1 MSNQCNL
8 IKDILPLYVEDMVSA
23 DTQEFV
29 NAHLEQCAECRAE
42 LERMRGSTKFVPN
55 IDTDIVPLKKIK
67 KDLFIRRLQT
77 IFFTAIVACVVA
89 IIAFGV
95 LTSPAFFPYS
105 DDLLN
110 VVDNHSGEIIVT
122 FDDRVTGYTCTKEYY
137 EETGSEVYR
146 LNAWTTT
153 WDLYFSN
160 RGNQNVVI
168 PSNGDSN
175 IQIFFTQNNGSEDV
189 LIYGENN
196 NLPQAVITLPRQILL
211 PYFLLAALALIVLA
225 CLRLILRNKNALVV
239 WIDRIILF
247 PISYMAA
254 QLCTKGI
261 NFTTYSSQRDF
272 CLIVLVAILF
282 YFALLTGKSLYQK
295 KKASMN
301 TERFKEQP

>member
-8 IKDILPLYVEDMVSA
+8 IKDILPLYVEDMVST

-29 NAHLEQCAECRAE
+29 NAHLEHCAECRAE
-42 LERMRGSTKFVPN
+42 LERMQGSTKVVPD
-55 IDTDIVPLKKIK
+55 IDTDIAPLKRIK

-77 IFFTAIVACVVA
+77 IIFTAIVACAVVM
-89 IIAFGV
+89 IAFGI
-95 LTSPAFFPYS
+95 LTSPKFFPYS

-122 FDDRVTGYTCTKEYY
+122 FDDRVTGYTCTKEFY
-137 EETGSEVYR
+137 EETESEIYR
-146 LNAWTTT
+146 INAWTTT

-168 PSNGDSN
+168 PSNDDSN

-189 LIYGENN
+189 LIYGESD

-211 PYFLLAALALIVLA
+211 PYFLLAAVALIVLSG
-225 CLRLILRNKNALVV
+225 LRLLLKNKKAIIV
-239 WIDRIILF
+239 WIDRAILL
-247 PISYMAA
+247 PISYMVA
-254 QLCTKGI
+254 QLFTKGI

-272 CLIVLVAILF
+272 CIIVLVAILF
-282 YFALLTGKSLYQK
+282 YLALLTGKSIYQEK
-295 KKASMN
+295 RAEKS
-301 TERFKEQP
+301 TERFKESS

>member
-8 IKDILPLYVEDMVSA
+8 IKDILPLYVEDMVST
-23 DTQEFV
+23 DTKEFV
-29 NAHLEQCAECRAE
+29 NAHLEHCAECRAE
-42 LERMRGSTKFVPN
+42 LERRRGPAKFVPDID
-55 IDTDIVPLKKIK
+55 IDTDIVPLKRIK

-77 IFFTAIVACVVA
+77 IFFTAIIACAVVM
-89 IIAFGV
+89 IVFGV
-95 LTSPAFFPYS
+95 LTSPKFFPYS

-122 FDDRVTGYTCTKEYY
+122 FDDRVTGYTCTKEFY
-137 EETGSEVYR
+137 EETEIYR
-146 LNAWTTT
+146 INAWTTT
-153 WDLYFSN
+153 WDIYFSN

-168 PSNGDSN
+168 PFNDDSN

-189 LIYGENN
+189 LIYGERD

-211 PYFLLAALALIVLA
+211 PYFLLAALALIVLSG
-225 CLRLILRNKNALVV
+225 LRLLLKNKKAIIV
-239 WIDRIILF
+239 WIDRAILL

-272 CLIVLVAILF
+272 CIIVLVAILF
-282 YFALLTGKSLYQK
+282 YLALLTGKSIYQEK
-295 KKASMN
+295 RADKS
-301 TERFKEQP
+301 TERFKEWP

>member
-42 LERMRGSTKFVPN
+42 LERMRGSTKFVP
-55 IDTDIVPLKKIK
+55 IDTDIVPLKRIK
-67 KDLFIRRLQT
+67 KDLFIKRMQT

-105 DDLLN
+105 DDLMN

-122 FDDRVTGYTCTKEYY
+122 FDDRVTGYTCTKEFY

-168 PSNGDSN
+168 PSNSESN

-196 NLPQAVITLPRQILL
+196 NRPQAVMTLPRQILL

-272 CLIVLVAILF
+272 CLIMLVAILF

>member
-8 IKDILPLYVEDMVSA
+8 IKDILPLYVEDMVST
-23 DTQEFV
+23 DTKEFV
-29 NAHLEQCAECRAE
+29 NAHLEHCAECRAE
-42 LERMRGSTKFVPN
+42 LERMRGPAKFVPD
-55 IDTDIVPLKKIK
+55 IDTDIVPLKRIK

-77 IFFTAIVACVVA
+77 IFFTAIIACAVVM
-89 IIAFGV
+89 IVFGV
-95 LTSPAFFPYS
+95 LTSPKFFPYS

-122 FDDRVTGYTCTKEYY
+122 FDDRVTGYTCTKEFY
-137 EETGSEVYR
+137 EETEIYR
-146 LNAWTTT
+146 INAWTTT

-168 PSNGDSN
+168 PSNDDSN

-189 LIYGENN
+189 LIYGERD

-211 PYFLLAALALIVLA
+211 PYFLLAALALIVLSG
-225 CLRLILRNKNALVV
+225 LRLLLKNKKAIIV
-239 WIDRIILF
+239 WIDRAILL

-272 CLIVLVAILF
+272 CIIVLVAILF
-282 YFALLTGKSLYQK
+282 YLALLTGKSIYQEK
-295 KKASMN
+295 RADKS
-301 TERFKEQP
+301 TERFKEWP

>member
-1 MSNQCNL
+1 MNNQCNL
-8 IKDILPLYVEDMVSA
+8 IKDILPLYVEDMVSV
-23 DTQEFV
+23 DTKEFV

-42 LERMRGSTKFVPN
+42 LDRMRGSTKSVPN
-55 IDTDIVPLKKIK
+55 IDTDIAPLKRIK

-77 IFFTAIVACVVA
+77 IFFTAIVACAVVM
-89 IIAFGV
+89 IAFGV
-95 LTSPAFFPYS
+95 LTSPAFFPYT

-122 FDDRVTGYTCTKEYY
+122 FDDRVTGYTRTKEFY

-146 LNAWTTT
+146 LNAWATT

-168 PSNGDSN
+168 PSNGKSN

-196 NLPQAVITLPRQILL
+196 NLPQAVITLPRQILMQ
-211 PYFLLAALALIVLA
+211 YFFLAALTFIVLA

-261 NFTTYSSQRDF
+261 NLITYSAQRDF
-272 CLIVLVAILF
+272 CLIMLVAILI
-282 YFALLTGKSLYQK
+282 YLAMLTGKSLY
-295 KKASMN
+295 KARKGL
-301 TERFKEQP
+301 T

>member
-1 MSNQCNL
+1 MSNHCNL

-42 LERMRGSTKFVPN
+42 LERMRGSTKFVP
-55 IDTDIVPLKKIK
+55 IDTDIVPLKRIK
-67 KDLFIRRLQT
+67 KDLFIKRMQT

-105 DDLLN
+105 DDLMN

-122 FDDRVTGYTCTKEYY
+122 FDDRVTGYTCTKEFY

-168 PSNGDSN
+168 PSNSESN

-196 NLPQAVITLPRQILL
+196 NRPQAVITLPRQILL

-272 CLIVLVAILF
+272 CLIMLVAILF

>member
-1 MSNQCNL
+1 MSNKCNL
-8 IKDILPLYVEDMVSA
+8 IKDILPIYMEDMVST
-23 DTQEFV
+23 DTKEFV
-29 NAHLEQCAECRAE
+29 NAHLEHCAECRAE
-42 LERMRGSTKFVPN
+42 LERMRGPAKFVPD
-55 IDTDIVPLKKIK
+55 IDTDIVPLKRIK

-77 IFFTAIVACVVA
+77 IFFTAIIACAVVM
-89 IIAFGV
+89 IVFGV
-95 LTSPAFFPYS
+95 LTSPKFFPYS

-122 FDDRVTGYTCTKEYY
+122 FDDRVTGYTCTKEFY
-137 EETGSEVYR
+137 EETEIYR
-146 LNAWTTT
+146 INAWTTT

-168 PSNGDSN
+168 PYNNDSN
-175 IQIFFTQNNGSEDV
+175 NQIFFTQNNGSEDV
-189 LIYGENN
+189 LIYGESD

-211 PYFLLAALALIVLA
+211 PYFILAALALIVLA
-225 CLRLILRNKNALVV
+225 GLRFLLRNKKAIIV
-239 WIDRIILF
+239 WMDRAILL

-272 CLIVLVAILF
+272 CIIALVAILL
-282 YFALLTGKSLYQK
+282 YLALLTGKSLYQEK
-295 KKASMN
+295 RADKN

>member
-55 IDTDIVPLKKIK
+55 IDTDIVPLKRIK

-168 PSNGDSN
+168 PSNGESN

>member
-8 IKDILPLYVEDMVSA
+8 IKDILPLYVEDMVST

-29 NAHLEQCAECRAE
+29 NAHLEHCAECRAE
-42 LERMRGSTKFVPN
+42 LERMRGPAKFVPD
-55 IDTDIVPLKKIK
+55 IDTDIVPLKRIK

-77 IFFTAIVACVVA
+77 IFFTAIIACAVVM
-89 IIAFGV
+89 IVVGV
-95 LTSPAFFPYS
+95 LTSPKFFPYS

-122 FDDRVTGYTCTKEYY
+122 FDDRVTGYTCTKEFY
-137 EETGSEVYR
+137 EETEIYR
-146 LNAWTTT
+146 INAWTTT

-168 PSNGDSN
+168 PSNDDSN

-189 LIYGENN
+189 LIYGESD

-211 PYFLLAALALIVLA
+211 PYFLLAALALIVLSG
-225 CLRLILRNKNALVV
+225 LRLLLKNKKAIIV
-239 WIDRIILF
+239 WIDRAILL

-272 CLIVLVAILF
+272 CIIVLVAILF
-282 YFALLTGKSLYQK
+282 YLALLTGKSIYQEK
-295 KKASMN
+295 RADKS
-301 TERFKEQP
+301 TERFKERP

>member
-8 IKDILPLYVEDMVSA
+8 IKDILPLYVEDMVST
-23 DTQEFV
+23 DTKEFV
-29 NAHLEQCAECRAE
+29 NAHLEHCAECRAE
-42 LERMRGSTKFVPN
+42 LERMRGPAKFVPD
-55 IDTDIVPLKKIK
+55 IDTEIVPLKRIK

-77 IFFTAIVACVVA
+77 IFFTAIIACAVVM
-89 IIAFGV
+89 IVFGV
-95 LTSPAFFPYS
+95 LTSPKFFPYS

-122 FDDRVTGYTCTKEYY
+122 FDDRVTGYTCTKEFY
-137 EETGSEVYR
+137 EETEIYR
-146 LNAWTTT
+146 INAWTTT
-153 WDLYFSN
+153 WDIYFSN

-168 PSNGDSN
+168 PFNDDSN

-189 LIYGENN
+189 LIYGERD

-211 PYFLLAALALIVLA
+211 PYFLLAALALIVLSG
-225 CLRLILRNKNALVV
+225 LRLLLKNKKAIIV
-239 WIDRIILF
+239 WIDRAILL

-272 CLIVLVAILF
+272 CIIVLVAILF
-282 YFALLTGKSLYQK
+282 YLALLTGKSIYQEK
-295 KKASMN
+295 RADKS
-301 TERFKEQP
+301 TERFKEWP

>member
-23 DTQEFV
+23 DTREFV
-29 NAHLEQCAECRAE
+29 SNHLEHCAECRAE
-42 LERMRGSTKFVPN
+42 LEHMRGPVKFTPD
-55 IDTDIVPLKKIK
+55 IDTDIVPLKRIK
-67 KDLFIRRLQT
+67 KDLFIKRLQT
-77 IFFTAIVACVVA
+77 IFFTAIIACAVVM
-89 IIAFGV
+89 IAFGV
-95 LTSPAFFPYS
+95 LTSPKFFPYS

-110 VVDNHSGEIIVT
+110 VVDNHSGEIIVA
-122 FDDRVTGYTCTKEYY
+122 FDDRVTGYTCTKEFY
-137 EETGSEVYR
+137 EESGAEVYR
-146 LNAWTTT
+146 INAWTTT
-153 WDLYFSN
+153 WDLYLSN
-160 RGNQNVVI
+160 RGNQNAVI
-168 PSNGDSN
+168 PSNGEGN
-175 IQIFFTQNNGSEDV
+175 ILIYFTQNNGSEDV
-189 LIYGENN
+189 LIYGESD

-211 PYFLLAALALIVLA
+211 PYFILAALALIVLVG
-225 CLRLILRNKNALVV
+225 LRFLLRNKKAMIV
-239 WIDRIILF
+239 WIDRAILF

>member
-1 MSNQCNL
+1 MSNKCNL
-8 IKDILPLYVEDMVSA
+8 IKDILPLYMEDMVST
-23 DTQEFV
+23 DTKEFV
-29 NAHLEQCAECRAE
+29 NAHLEHCAECRAE
-42 LERMRGSTKFVPN
+42 LERMRGPAKFVPD
-55 IDTDIVPLKKIK
+55 IDTDIVPLKRIK

-77 IFFTAIVACVVA
+77 IFFTAIIACAVVM
-89 IIAFGV
+89 IVFGV
-95 LTSPAFFPYS
+95 LTSPKFFPYS

-122 FDDRVTGYTCTKEYY
+122 FDDRVTGYTCTKEFY
-137 EETGSEVYR
+137 EETEIYR
-146 LNAWTTT
+146 INACTTT

-168 PSNGDSN
+168 PYNNDSN
-175 IQIFFTQNNGSEDV
+175 NQIFFTQNNGSEDV
-189 LIYGENN
+189 LIYGESD

-211 PYFLLAALALIVLA
+211 PYFILAALALIVLA
-225 CLRLILRNKNALVV
+225 GLRFLLRNKKAIIV
-239 WIDRIILF
+239 WMDRAILL

-272 CLIVLVAILF
+272 CIIALVAILL
-282 YFALLTGKSLYQK
+282 YLALLTGKSLYQEK
-295 KKASMN
+295 RADKN

>member
-1 MSNQCNL
+1 MSNKCNL
-8 IKDILPLYVEDMVSA
+8 IKDILPLYMEDMVST
-23 DTQEFV
+23 DTKEFV
-29 NAHLEQCAECRAE
+29 NAHLEHCAECRAE
-42 LERMRGSTKFVPN
+42 LERMRGPAKFVPD
-55 IDTDIVPLKKIK
+55 IDTDIVPLKRIK

-77 IFFTAIVACVVA
+77 IFFTAIIACAVVM
-89 IIAFGV
+89 IVFGV
-95 LTSPAFFPYS
+95 LTSPKFFPYS

-122 FDDRVTGYTCTKEYY
+122 FDDRVTGYTCTKEFY
-137 EETGSEVYR
+137 EETEIYR
-146 LNAWTTT
+146 INAWTTT

-168 PSNGDSN
+168 PYNNDSN
-175 IQIFFTQNNGSEDV
+175 NQIFFTQNNGSEDV
-189 LIYGENN
+189 LIYGESD

-211 PYFLLAALALIVLA
+211 PYFILAALALIVLA
-225 CLRLILRNKNALVV
+225 GLRFLLRNKKAIIV
-239 WIDRIILF
+239 WMDRAILL

-272 CLIVLVAILF
+272 CIIALVAILL
-282 YFALLTGKSLYQK
+282 YLALLTGKSLYQEK
-295 KKASMN
+295 RADKN

>member
-42 LERMRGSTKFVPN
+42 LDRMRGSTKSVPN
-55 IDTDIVPLKKIK
+55 IDTDIAPLKRIK

-77 IFFTAIVACVVA
+77 IFFTAIVACAVVM
-89 IIAFGV
+89 IAFGV

-122 FDDRVTGYTCTKEYY
+122 FDDRVTGYTCTKEFY

-168 PSNGDSN
+168 PSNGESN

-261 NFTTYSSQRDF
+261 SFIAYSSQRDF

-295 KKASMN
+295 KKTSMN

>member
-8 IKDILPLYVEDMVSA
+8 IKDILPLYVEDMVST
-23 DTQEFV
+23 DTKEFV
-29 NAHLEQCAECRAE
+29 NAHLEHCAECRAE
-42 LERMRGSTKFVPN
+42 LERMRGPAKFVPDID
-55 IDTDIVPLKKIK
+55 IDTDIVPLKRIK

-77 IFFTAIVACVVA
+77 IFFTAIIACAVVM
-89 IIAFGV
+89 IVFGV
-95 LTSPAFFPYS
+95 LTSPKFFPYS

-122 FDDRVTGYTCTKEYY
+122 FDDRVTGYTCTKEFY
-137 EETGSEVYR
+137 EETEIYR
-146 LNAWTTT
+146 INAWTTT
-153 WDLYFSN
+153 WDIYFSN

-168 PSNGDSN
+168 PFNDDSN

-189 LIYGENN
+189 LIYGERD

-211 PYFLLAALALIVLA
+211 PYFILAALALIVLA
-225 CLRLILRNKNALVV
+225 GLRFLLRNKKAMIM
-239 WIDRIILF
+239 WIDRAILF

-272 CLIVLVAILF
+272 CIIVLVAILF
-282 YFALLTGKSLYQK
+282 YLALLTGKSIYQEK
-295 KKASMN
+295 RADKS
-301 TERFKEQP
+301 TERFKEWP

>member
-8 IKDILPLYVEDMVSA
+8 IKDILPLYVEDMVST

-42 LERMRGSTKFVPN
+42 LERMRGSEKFVPD
-55 IDTDIVPLKKIK
+55 IDTDIVPLKRIK

-77 IFFTAIVACVVA
+77 IFFTAIIACAVVM
-89 IIAFGV
+89 ISFGI
-95 LTSPAFFPYS
+95 LTSPKFFPYS

-110 VVDNHSGEIIVT
+110 VIDNHSGDIIVT
-122 FDDRVTGYTCTKEYY
+122 FDDRVTGYTCTKEFY
-137 EETGSEVYR
+137 EETGLEVYR
-146 LNAWTTT
+146 INAWTTT
-153 WDLYFSN
+153 WDLYLAN
-160 RGNQNVVI
+160 RGSQNVVI
-168 PSNGDSN
+168 PSNDDSN

-189 LIYGENN
+189 LIYGEND
-196 NLPQAVITLPRQILL
+196 NLPQAVITLPRQILM
-211 PYFLLAALALIVLA
+211 PYFILAALALIVLSG
-225 CLRLILRNKNALVV
+225 LRLLLKNKKAIIV
-239 WIDRIILF
+239 WIDRAILL

-272 CLIVLVAILF
+272 CIIALVAILL
-282 YFALLTGKSLYQK
+282 YLALLTGKSLYQEK
-295 KKASMN
+295 RADKN

>member
-8 IKDILPLYVEDMVSA
+8 IKDILPLYVEDMVST
-23 DTQEFV
+23 DTKEFV
-29 NAHLEQCAECRAE
+29 NAHLEHCAECRAE
-42 LERMRGSTKFVPN
+42 LERMRGPAKFVPD
-55 IDTDIVPLKKIK
+55 IDTDIVPLKRIK

-77 IFFTAIVACVVA
+77 IFFTAIIACAVVM
-89 IIAFGV
+89 IVFGV
-95 LTSPAFFPYS
+95 LTSPKFFPYS

-122 FDDRVTGYTCTKEYY
+122 FDDRVTGYTCTKEFY
-137 EETGSEVYR
+137 EETEIYR
-146 LNAWTTT
+146 INAWTTT
-153 WDLYFSN
+153 WDIYFSN

-168 PSNGDSN
+168 PFNDDSN

-189 LIYGENN
+189 LIYGERD

-211 PYFLLAALALIVLA
+211 PYFLLAALALIVLSG
-225 CLRLILRNKNALVV
+225 LRLLLKNKKAIIV
-239 WIDRIILF
+239 WIDRAILL

-272 CLIVLVAILF
+272 CIIVLVAILF
-282 YFALLTGKSLYQK
+282 YLALLTGKSIYQEK
-295 KKASMN
+295 RAEKS
-301 TERFKEQP
+301 TERFKE

>member
-8 IKDILPLYVEDMVSA
+8 IKDILPLYVEDMVST

-29 NAHLEQCAECRAE
+29 NAHLEHCAECRAE
-42 LERMRGSTKFVPN
+42 LERMRGPAKFVPD
-55 IDTDIVPLKKIK
+55 IDTDIVPLKRIK

-77 IFFTAIVACVVA
+77 IFFTAIIACAVVM
-89 IIAFGV
+89 IVFGV
-95 LTSPAFFPYS
+95 LTSPKFFPYS

-122 FDDRVTGYTCTKEYY
+122 FDDRVTGYTCTKEFY
-137 EETGSEVYR
+137 EETEIYR
-146 LNAWTTT
+146 INAWTTT

-168 PSNGDSN
+168 PSNDDSN

-189 LIYGENN
+189 LIYGESD

-211 PYFLLAALALIVLA
+211 PYFLLAALALIVLSG
-225 CLRLILRNKNALVV
+225 LRLLLKNKKAIIV
-239 WIDRIILF
+239 WIDRAILL

-272 CLIVLVAILF
+272 CIIVLVAILF
-282 YFALLTGKSLYQK
+282 YLALLTGKSIYQEK
-295 KKASMN
+295 RADKS
-301 TERFKEQP
+301 TERFKERP

>member
-8 IKDILPLYVEDMVSA
+8 IKDILPLYVEDMVST

-29 NAHLEQCAECRAE
+29 NAHLEHCAECRAE
-42 LERMRGSTKFVPN
+42 LERMRGPAKFVPDID
-55 IDTDIVPLKKIK
+55 IDTDIVPLKRIK

-77 IFFTAIVACVVA
+77 IFFTAIIACAVVM
-89 IIAFGV
+89 IVFGV
-95 LTSPAFFPYS
+95 LTSPKFFPYS

-122 FDDRVTGYTCTKEYY
+122 FDDRVTGYTCTKEFY
-137 EETGSEVYR
+137 EETEIYR
-146 LNAWTTT
+146 INAWTTT

-168 PSNGDSN
+168 PSNDDSN

-189 LIYGENN
+189 LIYGESD

-211 PYFLLAALALIVLA
+211 PYFLLAALALIVLSG
-225 CLRLILRNKNALVV
+225 LRLLLKNKKAIIV
-239 WIDRIILF
+239 WIDRAILL

-272 CLIVLVAILF
+272 CIIVLVAILF
-282 YFALLTGKSLYQK
+282 YLALLTGKSIYQEK
-295 KKASMN
+295 RADKS
-301 TERFKEQP
+301 TERFKEWP